1 MTKPARP
8 IDPALPIDPAR
19 PIDIV
24 TASTPLAFGERAIER
39 RVGLVLLSTDHT
51 TEADFARLVASH
63 AIGLFTTRIAYANP
77 VTPDNLRA
85 MQPRLAAAAD
95 LLLPGEALDVVCFGC
110 TSASV
115 VIGDAAVEASIRE
128 AKPGVAVVTPA
139 SAGVAALKALGARR
153 ISVLT
158 PYTPGTS
165 APMAAYFQDHGFEL
179 ASVTCLGL
187 EDDRQMARISR
198 SSLVEA
204 AVAATAPGAEALF
217 VSCTALRSAS
227 VAAEIERR
235 IGRPVVT
242 SNQASA
248 WACLNHCGLPPRLTG
263 AGSLMEGAR
272 RLAA

>member
-1 MTKPARP
+1 MNTPKST
-8 IDPALPIDPAR
+8 
-19 PIDIV
+19 IV
-24 TASTPLAFGERAIER
+24 IADAPLAFDERAIAK

-51 TEADFARLVASH
+51 TEADFTWLVASGTV
-63 AIGLFTTRIAYANP
+63 GLFTTRIAYANP

-85 MQPRLAAAAD
+85 MQPRLEAAAN
-95 LLLPGEALDVVCFGC
+95 LLLVGEELDVVCFGC

-115 VIGDAAVEASIRE
+115 VIGDAAVEASIRK

-139 SAGVAALKALGARR
+139 SAGVAGLKSLGARR

-158 PYTPGTS
+158 PYTPQTS
-165 APMAAYFQDHGFEL
+165 APMAEYFENHGFDI
-179 ASVTCLGL
+179 ANVTCLGL
-187 EDDRQMARISR
+187 EDDRQMARIAKI
-198 SSLVEA
+198 SLVEA
-204 AVAATAPGAEALF
+204 AVAAMAPDAEALF

-248 WACLNHCGLPPRLTG
+248 WACLNHCSLPPNLSS
-263 AGSLMEGAR
+263 AGSLMKGGR

>member
-1 MTKPARP
+1 MTPPAGN
-8 IDPALPIDPAR
+8 IEI
-19 PIDIV
+19 I
-24 TASTPLAFGERAIER
+24 TANMPLAFDERAIAR

-51 TEADFARLVASH
+51 TEADFTRLVASEQV
-63 AIGLFTTRIAYANP
+63 GLFTTRIEYANP

-85 MQPRLAAAAD
+85 MQPRLEAAAD
-95 LLLPGEALDVVCFGC
+95 LLLVGEELDVVCFGC

-115 VIGDAAVEASIRE
+115 VIGDTAVEASIRK

-139 SAGVAALKALGARR
+139 SAGVAALKSLGASR

-158 PYTPGTS
+158 PYTPETS
-165 APMAAYFQDHGFEL
+165 APMAEYFANHGFDI
-179 ASVTCLGL
+179 ANVTCLGL
-187 EDDRQMARISR
+187 DDDRRMARIAKA
-198 SSLVEA
+198 SLVEA
-204 AVAATAPGAEALF
+204 AVAAMASDAEALF
-217 VSCTALRSAS
+217 VSCTALRSAL

-248 WACLNHCGLPPRLTG
+248 WACLNHCGLPPNISG